1 MMPAFEYVAVDGHGR
16 RQKGIISADSPR
28 SARREL
34 RLRDLMALDVIPVS
48 ERAATASRIGGRIS
62 DKQRVLLV
70 RQLSVLLQSGLPVEQ
85 ALAAAAEDA
94 ATPQTQRVLHAIK
107 TEVTEGGRLADA
119 MAVTPKAFPP
129 LVRSVVAA
137 GELSGRLGDVT
148 ERLATY
154 LERSHQLRQK
164 VQAALIYPAV
174 LGIMAIGMIIAMML
188 FVVPRLV
195 EQFDLFDA
203 DLPLITRL
211 VIGLSETL
219 QSHGLWIALG
229 LAVLA
234 IVMARAIRLPAIR
247 RRLDRYSLS
256 IPVVGPLNRTVCAG
270 RFARVFATLSGS
282 GATVLEALGG
292 AKGAAGNLVF
302 SDAADQIA
310 ERVREGGSF
319 ASALKATGVF
329 PPMMV
334 HMVSSGE
341 AGRDIPGM
349 MTRAAD
355 FLDTEFETGSA
366 TLLSLLE
373 PLIIVVLGGLVG
385 LIVLSVMLPI
395 LQLNTLAIG

>member
-247 RRLDRYSLS
+247 RSLDRYSLS

-355 FLDTEFETGSA
+355 FLDAEFETGSA

>member
-1 MMPAFEYVAVDGHGR
+1 MPAFEYVAVDGHGR

-48 ERAATASRIGGRIS
+48 EKAATASRIGGRIS

-174 LGIMAIGMIIAMML
+174 LGVMAVGMIIAMML

-229 LAVLA
+229 LAMLA
-234 IVMARAIRLPAIR
+234 VAVARAIRLPAIR
-247 RRLDRYSLS
+247 RSLDRYSLS

-355 FLDTEFETGSA
+355 FLDAEFETGSA

>member
-1 MMPAFEYVAVDGHGR
+1 MPAFEYVAVDGHGR

-34 RLRDLMALDVIPVS
+34 RLRDLMALDVNPVS
-48 ERAATASRIGGRIS
+48 EKSAQSGRVSGRIS
-62 DKQRVLLV
+62 EKQRVLLV
-70 RQLSVLLQSGLPVEQ
+70 RQMSVLLQSGLPVEQ

-107 TEVTEGGRLADA
+107 TEVTEGARLADA
-119 MAVTPKAFPP
+119 MSVAPRAFPP
-129 LVRSVVAA
+129 LVRSVVSA
-137 GELSGRLGDVT
+137 GELSGRLGEVM

-174 LGIMAIGMIIAMML
+174 LGVMATGMIIAMML

-203 DLPLITRL
+203 DLPLITRV
-211 VIGLSETL
+211 VISLSETL
-219 QSHGLWIALG
+219 QAHGILIAL
-229 LAVLA
+229 VLA
-234 IVMARAIRLPAIR
+234 TLVFASVRAVKLPAVR
-247 RRLDRYSLS
+247 RSLDRYSLAMP
-256 IPVVGPLNRTVCAG
+256 IIGPLNRTVCAG

-282 GATVLEALGG
+282 GATVLEALTG
-292 AKGAAGNLVF
+292 ARGAAGNLVF
-302 SDAADQIA
+302 SEAADQIA
-310 ERVREGGSF
+310 DRVREGGSF
-319 ASALKATGVF
+319 AGALKATGVF

-334 HMVSSGE
+334 HMVSRGE

-355 FLDTEFETGSA
+355 FLDNEFETGSA

>member
-1 MMPAFEYVAVDGHGR
+1 MPAFEYVAVDGHGR

-247 RRLDRYSLS
+247 RSLDRYSLS

>member
-1 MMPAFEYVAVDGHGR
+1 MPAFEYVAVDGHGR

-34 RLRDLMALDVIPVS
+34 RLRDLMALDVNPVS
-48 ERAATASRIGGRIS
+48 EKAATASRIGGRIS

-229 LAVLA
+229 LAMLA
-234 IVMARAIRLPAIR
+234 VAVARAIRLPAIR
-247 RRLDRYSLS
+247 RSLDRYSLS

-355 FLDTEFETGSA
+355 FLDVEFETGSA

>member
-1 MMPAFEYVAVDGHGR
+1 
-16 RQKGIISADSPR
+16 
-28 SARREL
+28 
-34 RLRDLMALDVIPVS
+34 MALDVIPVS

-174 LGIMAIGMIIAMML
+174 LGIMAVGMIIAMML

-247 RRLDRYSLS
+247 RSLDRYSLS

-355 FLDTEFETGSA
+355 FLDAEFETGSA